1 MGFSPSKQALQ
12 LLRRESAARLMLA
25 LPVVARGP

>member
-1 MGFSPSKQALQ
+1 MGFSPSKALQ